1 MVKTRVLILVGF
13 LVMLAGCGF
22 MSRTERANP
31 DVLQISAGKLG
42 EGVSLVQA
50 GGTLVAVYSDW
61 DTTGLYEVEIPE
73 SDHLPS
79 VSPSPRLIDR
89 IDMTPPLS
97 ASFGEHTAIAR
108 GNTVTVLYLARAAED
123 KMILKIASHDPG
135 AQAWILDAIE
145 PPGTPLA
152 LLPAEGDRLDL
163 FWAAGSLLHMSYPQ
177 SAQPDTLLDP
187 FAPGDRAGA
196 FAAVAGRGI
205 TVYDSLSHAL
215 LAFRWNG
222 YAFQQA
228 KINGAGPINSSLLLE
243 DGRLAVLSWDP
254 ATRRL
259 ELREMR
265 PDEAAVAPTLVTM
278 SEGTTAVSL
287 LPLASNAAPG
297 AGAAGERGDR
307 LLFLYDDAR
316 RLGGGKSLHELS
328 LLAPGSGWGPAGRM
342 YRRIILLSGTEPIM
356 GFSAVETAD
365 SLYVL
370 VHQDG
375 LKLLKLRLPG

>member
-22 MSRTERANP
+22 MSRTERASP
-31 DVLQISAGKLG
+31 EVLQISAGKLG
-42 EGVSLVQA
+42 EEVSLVQA
-50 GGTLVAVYSDW
+50 GATLVAVYSDW

-79 VSPSPRLIDR
+79 VSPSPKLIDR

-108 GNTVTVLYLARAAED
+108 GNTVTVLYLARVAED

-135 AQAWILDAIE
+135 AQAWMLDAVE

-163 FWAAGSLLHMSYPQ
+163 FWAAGSLLHMSYPR

-187 FAPGDRAGA
+187 FAPGGRAGA
-196 FAAVAGRGI
+196 FAAADRRGI

-222 YAFQQA
+222 YAFEQA
-228 KINGAGPINSSLLLE
+228 AISGAGPINSSLLLD

-259 ELREMR
+259 ELRETR
-265 PDEAAVAPTLVTM
+265 QDEAAAKLTLVTM
-278 SEGTTAVSL
+278 SEGTSAVSL
-287 LPLASNAAPG
+287 LPLASNAPRG
-297 AGAAGERGDR
+297 AGAAGER

-316 RLGGGKSLHELS
+316 RLGGGASLHELS

-342 YRRIILLSGTEPIM
+342 YRRIILLSGTEPIA
-356 GFSAVETAD
+356 GFSAVETGD